1 MAVSKANRR
10 AQSKGPYTATTLAIV
25 VLVARRELRESR
37 ESLWTADSAS
47 AFAPAPLR
55 MRTLTTNH

>member
-10 AQSKGPYTATTLAIV
+10 ARSKGPYTATTLAIV

-55 MRTLTTNH
+55 MRILATNH